1 MDREEAPVAKMTSS
15 LVENLP
21 EPVVIVKELDKDGKT
36 GKDGKMGKD
45 GKGKVTL
52 NPKAKLDDYG
62 EGESSLLKKYS
73 N

>member
-1 MDREEAPVAKMTSS
+1 MDPEEAPVAKMTSS

-36 GKDGKMGKD
+36 GKDGK
-45 GKGKVTL
+45 GKVTL